1 VVRYQVD
8 PSDVEAFLA
17 AMRRVREV
25 RLRAGAADW
34 RLYRDL
40 AQPDDFTER
49 RTVDSCTEYLRH
61 AIRLDEVDK
70 AALAACHGDAPGW
83 TGTRGF
89 PAPEH

>member
-1 VVRYQVD
+1 VLEVVRYQVD

-40 AQPDDFTER
+40 AQPDDFTELWR
-49 RTVDSCTEYLRH
+49 VDSCPNTCDTRS
-61 AIRLDEVDK
+61 
-70 AALAACHGDAPGW
+70 GW
-83 TGTRGF
+83 TR
-89 PAPEH
+89 